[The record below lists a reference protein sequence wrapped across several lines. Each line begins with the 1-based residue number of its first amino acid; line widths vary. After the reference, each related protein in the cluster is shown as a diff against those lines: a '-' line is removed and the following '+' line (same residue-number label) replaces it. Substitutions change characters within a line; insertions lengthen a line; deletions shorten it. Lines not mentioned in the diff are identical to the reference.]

1 MKMEN
6 NSPDIDFIELFL
18 FLKKKIVSIILFVVF
33 SLILSSIFL
42 LINKNKINIKYELN
56 MIANSPSMIINCGS
70 DFYCKA
76 NIIQSII
83 NNKSKSIT
91 SNIDERGKK
100 IILSWAGDDRYK
112 PLITAEV
119 NAIHKAI
126 DDWYIQDYKTYKSI
140 VNNQDSN
147 YINGTET
154 YAKVALLTK
163 INTTGEKNFISIN
176 NEIVN
181 KKYKPALIM
190 ALTLII
196 AVIFSSSYHI
206 IKRSILEYK
215 NKLNRSFY

>member
-1 MKMEN
+1 MES
-6 NSPDIDFIELFL
+6 NSPDIDFIESFL
-18 FLKKKIVSIILFVVF
+18 FLKKKIVSIVLFVVF

-163 INTTGEKNFISIN
+163 INTAGEKNFISIN
-176 NEIVN
+176 DEIVN

>member
-56 MIANSPSMIINCGS
+56 IIANSPSMIINCGS

-163 INTTGEKNFISIN
+163 INTAGEKNFISIN
-176 NEIVN
+176 DEIVN
-181 KKYKPALIM
+181 KKYKPAIIM

-206 IKRSILEYK
+206 IKKSILEYK
-215 NKLNRSFY
+215 SKLNRSFY

>member
-18 FLKKKIVSIILFVVF
+18 FLKKKIVSIILFIVF

-91 SNIDERGKK
+91 SNIDEKGKK

-112 PLITAEV
+112 QLITAEV

-190 ALTLII
+190 VLTLII

>member
-1 MKMEN
+1 MEN

-56 MIANSPSMIINCGS
+56 IIANSPSMIINCGS

-163 INTTGEKNFISIN
+163 INTAGEKNFISIN
-176 NEIVN
+176 DEIVN

-190 ALTLII
+190 TLTLII

-206 IKRSILEYK
+206 IKKSILEYK

>member
-1 MKMEN
+1 MEN

-18 FLKKKIVSIILFVVF
+18 FLKKKIVSIILFVVL

-112 PLITAEV
+112 PLVTAEV

-147 YINGTET
+147 YISGTET

-163 INTTGEKNFISIN
+163 INTAGEKNFISIN
-176 NEIVN
+176 DEIVN

>member
-1 MKMEN
+1 MEN

-215 NKLNRSFY
+215 NKLNGSFY

>member
-1 MKMEN
+1 MEN

-163 INTTGEKNFISIN
+163 INITGEKNFISIN

>member
-1 MKMEN
+1 MEN

-163 INTTGEKNFISIN
+163 INTAGEKNFISIN
-176 NEIVN
+176 DEIVN

-206 IKRSILEYK
+206 IKRSILKYK

>member
-1 MKMEN
+1 MEN

-56 MIANSPSMIINCGS
+56 IIANSPSMIINCGS

-163 INTTGEKNFISIN
+163 INTAGEKNFISIN
-176 NEIVN
+176 DEIVN

-206 IKRSILEYK
+206 IKKSILEYK

>member
-1 MKMEN
+1 MEN

-56 MIANSPSMIINCGS
+56 IIANSPSMIINCGS

-163 INTTGEKNFISIN
+163 INTAGEKNFISIN
-176 NEIVN
+176 DEIVN
-181 KKYKPALIM
+181 KKYKPAIIM

-206 IKRSILEYK
+206 IKKSILEYK
-215 NKLNRSFY
+215 SKLNRSFY

>member
-1 MKMEN
+1 K
-6 NSPDIDFIELFL
+6 
-18 FLKKKIVSIILFVVF
+18 
-33 SLILSSIFL
+33 
-42 LINKNKINIKYELN
+42 
-56 MIANSPSMIINCGS
+56 PSV
-70 DFYCKA
+70 
-76 NIIQSII
+76 
-83 NNKSKSIT
+83 
-91 SNIDERGKK
+91 
-100 IILSWAGDDRYK
+100 
-112 PLITAEV
+112 TAEV

-126 DDWYIQDYKTYKSI
+126 NDWYIQDYKTYKSI

-154 YAKVALLTK
+154 YAKIALLTK
-163 INTTGEKNFISIN
+163 TNTSGERNFISIN

>member
-1 MKMEN
+1 MEN

-176 NEIVN
+176 DEIVN

>member
-1 MKMEN
+1 MEN

-56 MIANSPSMIINCGS
+56 IIANSPSMIINCGS

-119 NAIHKAI
+119 NAIYKAI

-163 INTTGEKNFISIN
+163 INTAGEKNFISIN
-176 NEIVN
+176 DEIVN

-206 IKRSILEYK
+206 IKKSILEYK

>member
-1 MKMEN
+1 MEN

-140 VNNQDSN
+140 VNSQDSN
-147 YINGTET
+147 YINGTEI

-163 INTTGEKNFISIN
+163 INTAGEKNFISIN
-176 NEIVN
+176 DEIVN

>member
-18 FLKKKIVSIILFVVF
+18 FLKKKIVSIILFVVL

-56 MIANSPSMIINCGS
+56 IIANSPSMIINCGS

-163 INTTGEKNFISIN
+163 INTAGEKNFISIN
-176 NEIVN
+176 DEIVN

-206 IKRSILEYK
+206 IKKSILEYK

>member
-100 IILSWAGDDRYK
+100 LSCHGLVMTVTNPWL
-112 PLITAEV
+112 PL
-119 NAIHKAI
+119 K
-126 DDWYIQDYKTYKSI
+126 
-140 VNNQDSN
+140 
-147 YINGTET
+147 
-154 YAKVALLTK
+154 
-163 INTTGEKNFISIN
+163 
-176 NEIVN
+176 
-181 KKYKPALIM
+181 
-190 ALTLII
+190 
-196 AVIFSSSYHI
+196 
-206 IKRSILEYK
+206 
-215 NKLNRSFY
+215 

>member
-1 MKMEN
+1 MEN

-163 INTTGEKNFISIN
+163 TNTAGEKNFISIN
-176 NEIVN
+176 DEIVN

>member
-1 MKMEN
+1 MEN

-163 INTTGEKNFISIN
+163 INTAGEKNFISIN
-176 NEIVN
+176 DEMVN
-181 KKYKPALIM
+181 KKYNPALIM

>member
-1 MKMEN
+1 MEN
-6 NSPDIDFIELFL
+6 NSPDIDIIELFL

-112 PLITAEV
+112 PLVTAEV

-163 INTTGEKNFISIN
+163 INTAGEKNFISIN
-176 NEIVN
+176 DEIVN

-190 ALTLII
+190 ALTLIR
-196 AVIFSSSYHI
+196 AVIFSFSYHI

>member
-1 MKMEN
+1 M
-6 NSPDIDFIELFL
+6 
-18 FLKKKIVSIILFVVF
+18 SIILFVVF

-163 INTTGEKNFISIN
+163 TNTSGERNFISIN
-176 NEIVN
+176 TEIVN

-190 ALTLII
+190 TLT
-196 AVIFSSSYHI
+196 
-206 IKRSILEYK
+206 
-215 NKLNRSFY
+215 

>member
-1 MKMEN
+1 MEN

-33 SLILSSIFL
+33 SLVLSSIFL

-91 SNIDERGKK
+91 SNIDEREKK

-163 INTTGEKNFISIN
+163 INTAGEKNFISIN
-176 NEIVN
+176 DEIVN

>member
-1 MKMEN
+1 MEN

-91 SNIDERGKK
+91 SNIDEKGKK

>member
-1 MKMEN
+1 MEN

-91 SNIDERGKK
+91 SNIDEREKK

-163 INTTGEKNFISIN
+163 INTAGEKNFISIN
-176 NEIVN
+176 DEIVN

>member
-1 MKMEN
+1 MEK
-6 NSPDIDFIELFL
+6 NSSDIDVIELFL
-18 FLKKKIVSIILFVVF
+18 FLKNKIMSIILFVIF

-42 LINKNKINIKYELN
+42 LINKNKISVKYELN
-56 MIANSPSMIINCGS
+56 MITNSPGMIINCGD

-76 NIIQSII
+76 NMIQSII
-83 NNKSKSIT
+83 KNKSNSIT

-163 INTTGEKNFISIN
+163 INTAGEKNFISIN
-176 NEIVN
+176 DEIVN

>member
-1 MKMEN
+1 MEN

-33 SLILSSIFL
+33 SLVLSSIFL

-91 SNIDERGKK
+91 SNIDEREKK

-163 INTTGEKNFISIN
+163 INTAGEKNFISIN

>member
-1 MKMEN
+1 MEN

-112 PLITAEV
+112 PSVTAEV

>member
-1 MKMEN
+1 MEN
-6 NSPDIDFIELFL
+6 NSPDIDIIELFL

-163 INTTGEKNFISIN
+163 INTAGEKNFISIN
-176 NEIVN
+176 DEIVN

>member
-1 MKMEN
+1 MIMEN

-112 PLITAEV
+112 PLVTAEV

-126 DDWYIQDYKTYKSI
+126 DDWYIQDYQTYKSI

-163 INTTGEKNFISIN
+163 INTAGEKNFISIN
-176 NEIVN
+176 DEIVN

-215 NKLNRSFY
+215 NKLNKSFY

>member
-1 MKMEN
+1 MEN

-56 MIANSPSMIINCGS
+56 IIANSPSMIINCGS

-163 INTTGEKNFISIN
+163 INTAGEKNFISIN
-176 NEIVN
+176 DEIVN
-181 KKYKPALIM
+181 KKYKPAIIM

-206 IKRSILEYK
+206 IKKSILEYK

>member
-1 MKMEN
+1 MEN

-56 MIANSPSMIINCGS
+56 IIANSPSMIINCGS

-163 INTTGEKNFISIN
+163 INTAGEKNFISISD
-176 NEIVN
+176 EIVN

-206 IKRSILEYK
+206 IKKSILEYK

>member
-1 MKMEN
+1 MEN

-56 MIANSPSMIINCGS
+56 IIANSPSMIINCGS

-112 PLITAEV
+112 PLVTAEV

-163 INTTGEKNFISIN
+163 INTAGEKNFISIN
-176 NEIVN
+176 DEIVN

-206 IKRSILEYK
+206 IKKSILEYK